1 VIVGL
6 GLDVC
11 EIARVR
17 QSLERHGPQFM
28 DKVLT
33 PEERAYCEKRRDPAV
48 PLAGRFAAKEATIKA
63 LGAPPGLRWHDMI
76 ILPAEDGPPSLS
88 LHGVG
93 ADRAHSLGVVRS
105 HLTITH
111 DGGVAAAVV
120 ILEAIP

>member
-1 VIVGL
+1 MIVGL

-17 QSLERHGPQFM
+17 RSLERHGPRFM

-33 PEERAYCEKRRDPAV
+33 PDERAYCERRRDPAV
-48 PLAGRFAAKEATIKA
+48 PFAGRFAAKEAAIKA
-63 LGAPPGLRWHDMI
+63 LGAPEGLRWHDMI
-76 ILPAEDGPPSLS
+76 IVPAEGCPPSLM
-88 LHGVG
+88 LRGAG
-93 ADRAHSLGVVRS
+93 ADAAARLGVART

-120 ILEAIP
+120 ILEAER